1 MIYSRH
7 WPENND
13 FYIYAKEKGHGEL
26 IEKLGYNG
34 RGGLIVMDCVEDNPQ
49 QIAVAWSTLIRSH
62 YTYKQHFINSAFP
75 FSDPQLPSSH
85 TRDVQPSDDND

>member
-1 MIYSRH
+1 MINSIH

-34 RGGLIVMDCVEDNPQ
+34 RGAPAGLGGVRDSTAEGPFFSA
-49 QIAVAWSTLIRSH
+49 QITANQMLEFLKS
-62 YTYKQHFINSAFP
+62 
-75 FSDPQLPSSH
+75 
-85 TRDVQPSDDND
+85 